1 MYKLLLASALQQV
14 MQNTNLPITIDSK
27 LIWNDTGINLV
38 AGQEYHFQATGQWTD
53 WTITSN
59 ADGYE
64 STNFFLKLCE
74 RLRRMPNSPWFSLI
88 GSIDK
93 DQDSLFLI
101 GTNKQ
106 FTAPKTG
113 RLYCFA
119 NDVIIAYGN
128 NRDSIQL
135 TVTSL
140 T

>member
-1 MYKLLLASALQQV
+1 VIIIKFQVVALLFFDSVIYSRTMYKLLLASALQQV
-14 MQNTNLPITIDSK
+14 MQNTNLPINIDSK

-93 DQDSLFLI
+93 DQDS
-101 GTNKQ
+101 GT
-106 FTAPKTG
+106 
-113 RLYCFA
+113 
-119 NDVIIAYGN
+119 
-128 NRDSIQL
+128 
-135 TVTSL
+135 
-140 T
+140 